1 MLERYPDLS
10 RMPTSLVYELALN
23 HAEEGNYQA
32 AVDLFRNRFFGREE
46 GGTNV
51 RQVWIEVNLQRALTL
66 ARTSHCKDAV
76 TVSKSIGSPV
86 NGLVF
91 TQDGLAP
98 FLDSARSHFLRGEVS
113 LACGQK
119 KDADE
124 SYRRAA
130 QANGPSEVVWA
141 WASARKLDGYDPEK
155 WRTRLNAALSQAESS
170 ARTNSSPGWW
180 LYTAGVLQIAL
191 GETQKGNTSL
201 REALLAQETRMSYH
215 LSRLALAGVTPQAKP
230 Q

>member
-1 MLERYPDLS
+1 
-10 RMPTSLVYELALN
+10 VYELALN
-23 HAEEGNYQA
+23 RAEEGNYDA
-32 AVDLFRNRFFGREE
+32 AMDLFRNRFFGREE

-51 RQVWIEVNLQRALTL
+51 RQVWIEVNLQRALAL
-66 ARTSHCKDAV
+66 ARTDHCKEALA
-76 TVSKSIGSPV
+76 VSKSIGSPA

-98 FLDSARSHFLRGEVS
+98 FLDSARSNFFLGEVS

-130 QANGPSEVVWA
+130 QTNGPSDTVWA
-141 WASARKLDGYDPEK
+141 WAAARRLDGYDASK
-155 WRTRLNAALSQAESS
+155 WQARLNDALSQAESNVRSNS
-170 ARTNSSPGWW
+170 APGWG
-180 LYTAGVLQIAL
+180 LYTAGILQLAL
-191 GETQKGNTSL
+191 GETQKGNASL
-201 REALLAQETRMSYH
+201 REALLAPETRMSYH
-215 LSRLALAGVTPQAKP
+215 LSRLALAGATPQAKP